1 MHDNRSHPLLE
12 QVPLTVSPFVTLPK
26 APTLP
31 YTYRAMPSA
40 LPSSATGIGVSASTV
55 SDMDVDGGD
64 DGGPSAAATSSSAA
78 APPEKPRYVVSA
90 TGHAAHPD
98 DIVASCRALQVHV
111 ARLQADAEAEL
122 RALDERIRARELAEK
137 RRVAPGWLDSDARI
151 LEPERR
157 LADGME
163 SLTLTGQLGVGG
175 AGGQGMLHQE
185 GGPSEMAA
193 PDYDPGT
200 EIDRAFAGR

>member
-1 MHDNRSHPLLE
+1 M
-12 QVPLTVSPFVTLPK
+12 PLTVSPFITLPK

-40 LPSSATGIGVSASTV
+40 LPPSATGIGVSASTV
-55 SDMDVDGGD
+55 SDMDVDGGGSD
-64 DGGPSAAATSSSAA
+64 DSSGPAAAAASSSAA

-98 DIVASCRALQVHV
+98 DIVASCRALQEHV
-111 ARLQADAEAEL
+111 SRLQADAEAEL

-163 SLTLTGQLGVGG
+163 SLTLTGHPVGG
-175 AGGQGMLHQE
+175 AGGGTDGPGMLHQE

-193 PDYDPGT
+193 PDYDPGS